1 MHYGKRE
8 AMVSLKAYKR
18 EKLRILNQMHIQLSL
33 DEEQHLMSMQRE
45 IDVDNF
51 VHRLIMTR
59 L

>member
-1 MHYGKRE
+1 MYEKT
-8 AMVSLKAYKR
+8 AIKVSLKAYKR
-18 EKLRILNQMHIQLSL
+18 EKMRILSHMHIKLSL
-33 DEEQHLMSMQRE
+33 DEEQHLIGMQRE

>member
-1 MHYGKRE
+1 MPYAKTE
-8 AMVSLKAYKR
+8 IKMSLKAYKR
-18 EKLRILNQMHIQLSL
+18 DKLRILNQMHIKLSL
-33 DEEQHLMSMQRE
+33 DEEQHLMSMTRE

>member
-8 AMVSLKAYKR
+8 VGVSLKAYKR
-18 EKLRILNQMHIQLSL
+18 EKMRILNQMHIKLSL
-33 DEEQHLMSMQRE
+33 DEEQHLMGMKRE

-51 VHRLIMTR
+51 AHRLIMTR